1 MEMQNTAI
9 RLENV
14 SVVDSDGTTL
24 LKNLDLELR
33 KDRKAVLMGANG
45 SGKSLLLRCLAGL
58 ERPSE
63 GTIFRDD
70 LPYDYSAAGLQLL
83 QRNTAYFL
91 KLSDGTVCSHAVP
104 AGVYGCD
111 SDPSDRPSSAALSDG
126 QKSFQ
131 QICRVLQGK
140 PDLLLLDLPGTL
152 DVRNQD
158 RIRKRLEEL
167 SAAGT
172 TILAV
177 SHDTDF
183 ALRWAD
189 NVILLENGE
198 FLIQGAP
205 KDVLVNQRALSAA
218 GLHMPVVLQIFED
231 LCKKAVL
238 NPGLSLPRTVEEL
251 KQDIASVP
259 TASYQRHRDTGSGE
273 KKTAVLVVSF
283 GTSFRETR
291 EKTIDQIEAEIGNAF
306 PEAHLYRAWTSKMIL
321 RKLERRDGIHI
332 DNVKEA
338 MERMI
343 ADGVTD
349 LIVQPTHVINGIE
362 NDLMKEDIMGYASEL
377 NSISF
382 GTPLLTSVEDNEA
395 AIRAVMDE
403 WHLPED
409 EVLVFMGHGTTH
421 YANAIY
427 AALDYTFK
435 DMGYS
440 NVFLGTVEAY
450 PSMHSL
456 LRQVHSY
463 HPKKV
468 HLAPFMIVA
477 GDHASNDMSGDD
489 PDSWKCQFE
498 AEGFTVEC
506 HMKGLGE
513 YSGIRALLVRHAQEA
528 AHQNS

>member
-1 MEMQNTAI
+1 MEMQNTAV
-9 RLENV
+9 LMENL
-14 SVVDSDGTTL
+14 SYTASDGTAL
-24 LKNLDLELR
+24 LKHLNIELKKGR
-33 KDRKAVLMGANG
+33 RTVLMGANG
-45 SGKSLLLRCLAGL
+45 SGKSLLLQCLSGL
-58 ERPSE
+58 ERPTE
-63 GTIFRDD
+63 GTIYRNGV
-70 LPYDYSAAGLQLL
+70 PYDYSPKGLQFL
-83 QRNTAYFL
+83 QQQTAYFL
-91 KLSDGTVCSHAVP
+91 KLSDGTVRFH
-104 AGVYGCD
+104 GV
-111 SDPSDRPSSAALSDG
+111 SSAGRETGSSVSSDAAPLSDG
-126 QKSFQ
+126 QHSFE
-131 QICRVLQGK
+131 QICLTLQGC
-140 PDLLLLDLPGTL
+140 PSLLLLDLPGTL
-152 DVRNQD
+152 DVRNRE

-183 ALRWAD
+183 ALSWAD
-189 NVILLENGE
+189 DVILLENGE
-198 FLIQGAP
+198 LLVQGAP

-218 GLHMPVVLQIFED
+218 GLSMPSVLQIFED

-238 NPGLSLPRTVEEL
+238 NPGLPLPRTVAEL
-251 KQDIASVP
+251 KQYIASVP
-259 TASYQRHRDTGSGE
+259 GTSYRRHAGTASKE

-283 GTSFRETR
+283 GTSFHETR
-291 EKTIDQIEAEIGNAF
+291 EKTIDQIETEIGNAF
-306 PEAHLYRAWTSKMIL
+306 PDAELYRAWTSKMIL
-321 RKLERRDGIHI
+321 KKLQERDGIHI

-343 ADGVTD
+343 GDGVTD

-362 NDLMKEDIMGYASEL
+362 NDLMKEDVMEYASEL
-377 NSISF
+377 SSISF
-382 GTPLLTSVEDNEA
+382 GNPLLTNVEDNEA

-403 WHLPED
+403 WTLSKD

-450 PSMHSL
+450 PSMQSL

-463 HPKKV
+463 QPKKV

-498 AEGFTVEC
+498 AEGFEVEC

-513 YSGIRALLVRHAQEA
+513 YPGIRALLVRHALECV
-528 AHQNS
+528 